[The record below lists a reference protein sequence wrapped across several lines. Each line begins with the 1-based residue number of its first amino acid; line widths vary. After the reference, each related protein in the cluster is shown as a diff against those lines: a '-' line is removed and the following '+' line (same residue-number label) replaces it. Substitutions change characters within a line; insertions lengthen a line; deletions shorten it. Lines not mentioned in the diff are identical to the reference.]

1 METILITG
9 KGLIANY
16 LADQLHKMGY
26 NISFLSRSKKNNSPF
41 QTYTW
46 NIDQNQIDEEA
57 IATAD
62 YIIHLAG
69 ANISGA
75 RWTAKRKQIII
86 NSRVKSA
93 SLIFNEVKRQSKKIK
108 AFISSS
114 AVGYYGAIT
123 SDNIFTEEDPPSKD
137 FLGETCRLWEQAA
150 DDFAVSGTRTVKI
163 RTGVV
168 LTKQGG
174 ALEKMMGPVKMGI
187 GSALGTGKQYLP
199 WIHIDDLCSIFIKA
213 IEDSNMKGA
222 YNAVTPDAK
231 TNKEFTKILA
241 RTLNK
246 PFWFPN
252 IPAFMMKLMFGEMA
266 VILLEGSRVSAGKIK
281 RTGFKFKFTDLKT
294 ALTDLLKK

>member
-93 SLIFNEVKRQSKKIK
+93 SLIFNEVNRQSKKIK

-281 RTGFKFKFTDLKT
+281 GTGFKFKFTDLKT